1 MVEMLLKIFNT
12 LRSDNQYLEKLY
24 KDKDSRLR
32 KVVGE
37 YSAGISI
44 QSSIIEIGG
53 VSVIFIIPVLFIL
66 LTNAS
71 SDISNI
77 SIPLICT
84 VKSIPYFNQLFQKNT
99 FMRAYHSML
108 SEVVDSLSEIR
119 SHEAV
124 SNDPKN
130 RVNGNLRVS
139 IMKDWQVIQ
148 FNNIRVDLGDN
159 KTICYPSFSVE
170 RNSKTAIVGGI
181 GKGKTTL
188 LDIIAGFRYQT
199 KGTVLIDGQPID
211 ANQYSNE
218 ISAICSY
225 LALKSFIIN
234 GSLRYNIVLGN
245 PYEKSQFD
253 SAVSLARLHK
263 IHLTDPNVII
273 GSSGIQLSGGQEK
286 KVSLWALYE
295 NKDILILD
303 EPTSAFDKT
312 TANDLM
318 ETINS
323 LDDTTI
329 LCDS

>member
-1 MVEMLLKIFNT
+1 MLLKIPREIL

-32 KVVGE
+32 KVLGE

-77 SIPLICT
+77 SIPLIALLR
-84 VKSIPYFNQLFQKNT
+84 VYRILISFSRKYFY
-99 FMRAYHSML
+99 RAYHSML

-119 SHEAV
+119 SHKAV
-124 SNDPKN
+124 SKDPKT

-139 IMKDWQVIQ
+139 IMKEWQVIQ

-159 KTICYPSFSVE
+159 KTICYPSFCVE

-218 ISAICSY
+218 ISAKCSY
-225 LALKSFIIN
+225 LAQKSFIIN

-263 IHLTDPNVII
+263 IP
-273 GSSGIQLSGGQEK
+273 
-286 KVSLWALYE
+286 
-295 NKDILILD
+295 
-303 EPTSAFDKT
+303 
-312 TANDLM
+312 
-318 ETINS
+318 
-323 LDDTTI
+323 
-329 LCDS
+329 

>member
-1 MVEMLLKIFNT
+1 
-12 LRSDNQYLEKLY
+12 
-24 KDKDSRLR
+24 
-32 KVVGE
+32 
-37 YSAGISI
+37 
-44 QSSIIEIGG
+44 
-53 VSVIFIIPVLFIL
+53 
-66 LTNAS
+66 
-71 SDISNI
+71 
-77 SIPLICT
+77 
-84 VKSIPYFNQLFQKNT
+84 
-99 FMRAYHSML
+99 ML
-108 SEVVDSLSEIR
+108 S
-119 SHEAV
+119 
-124 SNDPKN
+124 K
-130 RVNGNLRVS
+130 
-139 IMKDWQVIQ
+139 
-148 FNNIRVDLGDN
+148 
-159 KTICYPSFSVE
+159 FSVE

-218 ISAICSY
+218 ISAKCSY
-225 LALKSFIIN
+225 LAQKSFIIN

-263 IHLTDPNVII
+263 IPLTDPNVII

-286 KVSLWALYE
+286 KVSLARALYE

-329 LCDS
+329 IMVTHDEQLIPKGFQTLYLR

>member
-1 MVEMLLKIFNT
+1 
-12 LRSDNQYLEKLY
+12 
-24 KDKDSRLR
+24 
-32 KVVGE
+32 
-37 YSAGISI
+37 
-44 QSSIIEIGG
+44 
-53 VSVIFIIPVLFIL
+53 
-66 LTNAS
+66 
-71 SDISNI
+71 
-77 SIPLICT
+77 
-84 VKSIPYFNQLFQKNT
+84 
-99 FMRAYHSML
+99 
-108 SEVVDSLSEIR
+108 
-119 SHEAV
+119 
-124 SNDPKN
+124 
-130 RVNGNLRVS
+130 
-139 IMKDWQVIQ
+139 MKDWQVIQ

-159 KTICYPSFSVE
+159 KTICYPSFCVE

-218 ISAICSY
+218 ISAKCSY
-225 LALKSFIIN
+225 LAQKSFIIN

-263 IHLTDPNVII
+263 IPLTDPNVII

-286 KVSLWALYE
+286 KVSLARALYE

-329 LCDS
+329 IMVTHDEQLIPKGFQTLYLR